1 MEIFTCNPSFFPTL
15 TILFE
20 QFEYRDVDFV
30 SKKNCKRGQ
39 KIIINILLL
48 LSRKPG
54 LSTGPKIRRN
64 PSVIFLHKSSYLNV
78 INWFTLFNSTITL
91 TFLIELYIQLQFL
104 INHIYIQHKLQRMF
118 SFSVYNTCPT
128 CRILRFFHRYRS
140 MYNSRWLTRYM

>member
-20 QFEYRDVDFV
+20 QSEHRDVDFV

-48 LSRKPG
+48 LSKKPG
-54 LSTGPKIRRN
+54 LSTGPKIQRN

-78 INWFTLFNSTITL
+78 IN
-91 TFLIELYIQLQFL
+91 
-104 INHIYIQHKLQRMF
+104 
-118 SFSVYNTCPT
+118 
-128 CRILRFFHRYRS
+128 
-140 MYNSRWLTRYM
+140 